1 MPSALVLHADPSAAR
16 RLAEAL
22 SQTAGLK
29 VAVAADATAAQAAQ
43 ERSDIRL
50 VVVPET
56 FDGRSA
62 TAWATELRPAATLVL
77 AGRPLAG
84 GPPPRFAGADAVLGS
99 ADFLSP
105 RLRGVVADAL
115 AAADARHA
123 ALVPQQDA
131 QRRFARLSARQRRTL
146 EALLD
151 DLPVEPKQHRAV
163 LAVLGVDTPD
173 EAAALMDLAAA

>member
-29 VAVAADATAAQAAQ
+29 VTTAADSAAAHAAR

-56 FDGRSA
+56 FDGKSA
-62 TAWATELRPAATLVL
+62 RAWATELRPAATLVL
-77 AGRPLAG
+77 AGRPIAG
-84 GPPPRFAGADAVLGS
+84 GPPPRIAGADAVLG
-99 ADFLSP
+99 AAEFLSP

-115 AAADARHA
+115 AAAETRHA
-123 ALVPQQDA
+123 ARVPQQDA

-146 EALLD
+146 DDLLD
-151 DLPVEPKQHRAV
+151 EVPVEPKEHRAL
-163 LAVLGVDTPD
+163 LAVLGVGTPD
-173 EAAALMDLAAA
+173 EAAALMDLVAA

>member
-29 VAVAADATAAQAAQ
+29 VAVAADTAAAHAAQ
-43 ERSDIRL
+43 QRSDIRL
-50 VVVPET
+50 VVVPED

-62 TAWATELRPAATLVL
+62 TAWAAELRPAATLVL

-84 GPPPRFAGADAVLGS
+84 GPPPRIAGADAVLGA

-115 AAADARHA
+115 GAAEARHA
-123 ALVPQQDA
+123 AREPQQDA

-146 EALLD
+146 DDLLD
-151 DLPVEPKQHRAV
+151 ELPVEAKEHRAV